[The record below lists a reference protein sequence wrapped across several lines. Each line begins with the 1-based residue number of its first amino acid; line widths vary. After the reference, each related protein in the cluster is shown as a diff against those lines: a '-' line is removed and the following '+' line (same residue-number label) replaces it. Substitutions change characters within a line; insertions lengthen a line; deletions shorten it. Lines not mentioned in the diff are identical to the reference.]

1 MKIKNIK
8 INKKLLICI
17 ILTLFTSIIFWYIA
31 SVLNIFI
38 FLQKLNFTFFEP
50 FNYFFAPFSLILA
63 LICCASISF
72 FLWWK
77 CFYKNNFSNDLQE
90 NKFLSKKEFT
100 KNFAE
105 CCSYHKTDK
114 YGFVTKLSIINKLP
128 VVNTI
133 NKTHALVIGATGS
146 GKTQN
151 IIIPTIIL
159 NAYSIYKPS
168 MIISD
173 PKGELFEKQSLIL
186 EKQGY
191 NIKVLDLKN
200 FEIGNQW
207 NPLNYI
213 FKLWKQKSYI
223 KVNKEIDS
231 LVNIICPIHYNTN
244 PHWDQTAQNFI
255 KGIIYALLEDYDM
268 NKNINENNFNFS
280 SINKI
285 LFLPLE
291 ELKSYIFDRNIESK
305 AKKYFAN
312 LNTTSQEN
320 KEVDSL
326 MSTTKTVLN
335 KFENLEI
342 ILSNNNFDFQEF
354 IDKPTALFLILS
366 DHSNEYHFLANL
378 FIAQLYKFLVGK
390 ADNSDLKTLKRPTLF
405 LLDEFANL
413 PTIKDIDNWITAAR
427 SRNIWFMLV
436 IQDFEQLKNKYK
448 NYRTLIANC
457 NLKYFLHTN
466 DYQNAKILA
475 EEYGTIK
482 VNESSTTKSEKHI
495 STTTYQKQKPLIT
508 AETLIKLPVN
518 TQIIKYNR
526 LNVAKFETLPIWKI
540 KNYTEGKTVLINE
553 IENKNIITI
562 SINNEIR
569 TIKDKIN
576 WLLKQDLSH
585 EIKNIIKQ
593 IKNEKELQNYI
604 LKIKENL
611 SLELVLKIKEN
622 NII

>member
-1 MKIKNIK
+1 
-8 INKKLLICI
+8 
-17 ILTLFTSIIFWYIA
+17 
-31 SVLNIFI
+31 
-38 FLQKLNFTFFEP
+38 
-50 FNYFFAPFSLILA
+50 
-63 LICCASISF
+63 
-72 FLWWK
+72 
-77 CFYKNNFSNDLQE
+77 
-90 NKFLSKKEFT
+90 
-100 KNFAE
+100 
-105 CCSYHKTDK
+105 
-114 YGFVTKLSIINKLP
+114 
-128 VVNTI
+128 
-133 NKTHALVIGATGS
+133 
-146 GKTQN
+146 
-151 IIIPTIIL
+151 
-159 NAYSIYKPS
+159 
-168 MIISD
+168 
-173 PKGELFEKQSLIL
+173 
-186 EKQGY
+186 
-191 NIKVLDLKN
+191 
-200 FEIGNQW
+200 
-207 NPLNYI
+207 
-213 FKLWKQKSYI
+213 
-223 KVNKEIDS
+223 
-231 LVNIICPIHYNTN
+231 
-244 PHWDQTAQNFI
+244 
-255 KGIIYALLEDYDM
+255 M

-540 KNYTEGKTVLINE
+540 KNYTEGKTDLINE

-611 SLELVLKIKEN
+611 SLELVLKIKKN

>member
-1 MKIKNIK
+1 M
-8 INKKLLICI
+8 LL
-17 ILTLFTSIIFWYIA
+17 
-31 SVLNIFI
+31 
-38 FLQKLNFTFFEP
+38 
-50 FNYFFAPFSLILA
+50 
-63 LICCASISF
+63 
-72 FLWWK
+72 
-77 CFYKNNFSNDLQE
+77 
-90 NKFLSKKEFT
+90 
-100 KNFAE
+100 
-105 CCSYHKTDK
+105 
-114 YGFVTKLSIINKLP
+114 
-128 VVNTI
+128 
-133 NKTHALVIGATGS
+133 IGATGG

-495 STTTYQKQKPLIT
+495 
-508 AETLIKLPVN
+508 
-518 TQIIKYNR
+518 
-526 LNVAKFETLPIWKI
+526 
-540 KNYTEGKTVLINE
+540 
-553 IENKNIITI
+553 
-562 SINNEIR
+562 
-569 TIKDKIN
+569 
-576 WLLKQDLSH
+576 
-585 EIKNIIKQ
+585 
-593 IKNEKELQNYI
+593 
-604 LKIKENL
+604 
-611 SLELVLKIKEN
+611 
-622 NII
+622 

>member
-1 MKIKNIK
+1 MFKR
-8 INKKLLICI
+8 
-17 ILTLFTSIIFWYIA
+17 F
-31 SVLNIFI
+31 
-38 FLQKLNFTFFEP
+38 Q
-50 FNYFFAPFSLILA
+50 
-63 LICCASISF
+63 
-72 FLWWK
+72 
-77 CFYKNNFSNDLQE
+77 
-90 NKFLSKKEFT
+90 
-100 KNFAE
+100 
-105 CCSYHKTDK
+105 
-114 YGFVTKLSIINKLP
+114 
-128 VVNTI
+128 
-133 NKTHALVIGATGS
+133 TGS
-146 GKTQN
+146 
-151 IIIPTIIL
+151 
-159 NAYSIYKPS
+159 
-168 MIISD
+168 
-173 PKGELFEKQSLIL
+173 KGELFEKQSLIL

-285 LFLPLE
+285 LFLPLT
-291 ELKSYIFDRNIESK
+291 ELKTYIFDRDIESK
-305 AKKYFAN
+305 ARKYFAN

-390 ADNSDLKTLKRPTLF
+390 ADNSNLKTLKRPILF

-427 SRNIWFMLV
+427 SRSIWFMLV

-482 VNESSTTKSEKHI
+482 VNETSMTKSEKHT
-495 STTTYQKQKPLIT
+495 STTTYQKQVPLIT
-508 AETLIKLPVN
+508 AETLIKLPMN

-526 LNVAKFETLPIWKI
+526 LNVAKVETLPIWKI
-540 KNYTEGKTVLINE
+540 KNYSEGKTSIINKIKDIN
-553 IENKNIITI
+553 IETVNII
-562 SINNEIR
+562 NNKIK

-576 WLLKQDLSH
+576 WLLKQDLNQ

-593 IKNEKELQNYI
+593 IKNEKDLQNYM